1 MCFQKILTFRSR
13 TNKNTESRT
22 DYSLNFSVKKLP
34 IDRKSSHRNPDKKAV
49 STNVKIR
56 TKNQINHVM
65 YFSHLVRNPDKK
77 DFMTRATVSVTAF
90 SGQNSGPPV
99 YLIRKDFKMT

>member
-1 MCFQKILTFRSR
+1 M
-13 TNKNTESRT
+13 
-22 DYSLNFSVKKLP
+22 P

-56 TKNQINHVM
+56 TKKQIIHVM

-77 DFMTRATVSVTAF
+77 DFMTRGTVSITAF
-90 SGQNSGPPV
+90 SGQNSDPPPV
-99 YLIRKDFKMT
+99 TDFFISHSATEIYYRKRRQK

>member
-1 MCFQKILTFRSR
+1 M
-13 TNKNTESRT
+13 
-22 DYSLNFSVKKLP
+22 
-34 IDRKSSHRNPDKKAV
+34 DRKSSHRNPDKKAV

-77 DFMTRATVSVTAF
+77 DFMTRATVSVTAI
-90 SGQNSGPPV
+90 SGQNSDPPV
-99 YLIRKDFKMT
+99 FKYGFDQNDYRVHTYE